1 MKAPQIIMIIIMA
14 MNLGINLVKNGEP
27 KDETY
32 SFPVSLISIVINV
45 GLLIWGG
52 FFG

>member
-1 MKAPQIIMIIIMA
+1 MKAPQIIMIALMA

>member
-1 MKAPQIIMIIIMA
+1 MKAPQIIMIVIMA
-14 MNLGINLVKNGEP
+14 MNLGINLVKHGEL

-32 SFPVSLISIVINV
+32 SFPISLVSTVVNV

-52 FFG
+52 FF

>member
-1 MKAPQIIMIIIMA
+1 MRAPQIIMIAIMA
-14 MNLGINLVKNGEP
+14 MDLGLHLAKNGEP
-27 KDETY
+27 RDDNY
-32 SFPVSLISIVINV
+32 SFPIMLVSTAMQV

>member
-27 KDETY
+27 KNETY
-32 SFPVSLISIVINV
+32 SFPLSLVSAVVNV

-52 FFG
+52 FF

>member
-1 MKAPQIIMIIIMA
+1 MGVPQIIMIAIMA
-14 MNLGINLVKNGEP
+14 MGLGMHLVKNGEP
-27 KDETY
+27 KEEVY
-32 SFPVSLISIVINV
+32 SFPIMLVATAIEV

>member
-27 KDETY
+27 KSETY
-32 SFPVSLISIVINV
+32 SFPVSLVSVVINV

-52 FFG
+52 FF

>member
-27 KDETY
+27 KNETY
-32 SFPVSLISIVINV
+32 SFSISLVSVVINI

-52 FFG
+52 FF

>member
-27 KDETY
+27 KNETY
-32 SFPVSLISIVINV
+32 SFPVSLVSVVVNV

-52 FFG
+52 FF

>member
-14 MNLGINLVKNGEP
+14 MGLGINLVKNGEP
-27 KDETY
+27 RDDTY
-32 SFPVSLISIVINV
+32 SFPISLVSTVVNV

-52 FFG
+52 FF